1 MDFSRVTQAE
11 RERLYN
17 EVWTDPVTTVA
28 KRYHMSDNGLRK
40 HCKRL
45 WIPLPPSGYWA
56 RVKAGQKVSKPD
68 LPKVRGELK
77 RYVHSYFIKYRPDI
91 DLLTDEELRSLAGL
105 GLLTDDTVSLI
116 QETCAQIKVKNQLRN
131 PHHLITEHKEESSYR
146 KKRDKA
152 LRQASSNANYLNIT
166 KSKYRDNKAMLP
178 INVSEL
184 NLNRAYRILDT
195 LMQALDDMEGYT
207 RVSLDS
213 GKDKAY
219 FVVMHTAFYFELKE
233 EKRKKRRSSN
243 GEEALPPLVLSLLAE
258 NWYYS
263 SIQHALEYKDND
275 NEPLED
281 QVGHIMLELFQT
293 ANGMM
298 IEEKLSEREH
308 EREMEE
314 MERQRLLEQMR
325 RGELA
330 EIKLLEQAASDWA
343 KAQRIRS
350 FANELEAKIDTVSDQ
365 VKKEKLLRWLKWSRD
380 KADWLDPL
388 TDKEDELLGKSTH
401 IFEQIYRTEV

>member
-28 KRYHMSDNGLRK
+28 KRYNMSDNGLRK

-56 RVKAGQKVSKPD
+56 KVRAGQKVSKPD

-77 RYVHSYFIKYRPDI
+77 RYVHNYVIKYQLDI
-91 DLLTDEELRSLAGL
+91 DQLTDEELKSLEGL

-131 PHHLITEHKEESSYR
+131 PHNLITEHKEESSYR

-152 LRQASSNANYLNIT
+152 LQQASFNANYLNIT

-178 INVSEL
+178 INVSEV

-195 LMQALDDMEGYT
+195 LMQAFDDLEGYT
-207 RVSLDS
+207 RVSLAS
-213 GKDKAY
+213 GKDKAC

-243 GEEALPPLVLSLLAE
+243 GEEAHPPLVLSLLAE
-258 NWYYS
+258 NWYYR

-281 QVGHIMLELFQT
+281 QVGHIMLEMFQT
-293 ANGMM
+293 ANRM
-298 IEEKLSEREH
+298 IIEKKLRKREH

-325 RGELA
+325 RGEL
-330 EIKLLEQAASDWA
+330 EEVKLLEQAASDWA
-343 KAQRIRS
+343 KAQRIRG
-350 FANELEAKIDTVSDQ
+350 FADNLEAKINNVSDQ

-388 TDKEDELLGKSTH
+388 TEKEDELLGKSTH
-401 IFEQIYRTEV
+401 IDRKSVV